1 MSELP
6 PLEPL
11 VIDHLIN
18 EELEREKIINQVY
31 FRSCNSASLKA
42 LQIEMHC
49 VQPPS
54 HETIKTV
61 IDNFYKVGIGKKFI
75 SDIVTQQLV
84 ALKMF
89 NTLVYM
95 MCKTNFI

>member
-1 MSELP
+1 M
-6 PLEPL
+6 
-11 VIDHLIN
+11 
-18 EELEREKIINQVY
+18 Y
-31 FRSCNSASLKA
+31 
-42 LQIEMHC
+42 C

-95 MCKTNFI
+95 MCKTNMI